1 MIREDIRQELREKG
15 FDDTILF
22 DNPSFDNSIVG
33 YTEDGRVVYNY
44 DSMVEELAEEDGISL
59 IDAQEF
65 IDYNTIRALP
75 YAGEKAPIIVYRFQN
90 D

>member
-1 MIREDIRQELREKG
+1 MIRKDIRQELKEKE
-15 FDDTILF
+15 FDDTLLF
-22 DNPSFDNSIVG
+22 DNPSFDDSIVG
-33 YTEDGRVVYNY
+33 YTEDGRAVYDY
-44 DSMVEELAEEDGISL
+44 DMMVEELAKEDGISF